1 MQRRSFFKAAMGT
14 GLLAAVPRRGRSD
27 EAGIL
32 AHRLA
37 AAESGPVLK
46 KDIFKEPVLIKSAQ
60 LLRNGDHFIVR
71 VESDRGVVGMA
82 VSNDMHMKYLYPVL
96 TGKVLPF
103 FINRDARELETLLS
117 GVYRANSNYKW
128 QGLAFWVCVASLEFA
143 ILDLLGQIAGKPVG
157 ELLGAI
163 VRRDV
168 AVYQANGVRDKSAE
182 ETVEQLLRSVEETGA
197 RAVKYKVGGRMDNNR
212 DSLPGRTEKL
222 IPLARKSL
230 PATIT
235 IYADANGSYDAAK
248 AIAIGRLLEEN
259 GVAFFE
265 EPCPFDHYDE
275 TRNVADVLTIP
286 VAGGEQESSLRQFRW
301 MIEHNVLQVVQPD
314 LFYFGGMVR
323 SMRVAR
329 MAQEAGIPCTPH
341 ISGSGLGY
349 LYMLHFASCVD
360 NIGPYQEYKGENPEV
375 PIVCTTSSLRSERGI
390 VQVPTGPG
398 WGIHIEKGFLD
409 RCRVV
414 E

>member
-1 MQRRSFFKAAMGT
+1 MQRRNFLKTAMAT
-14 GLLAAVPRRGRSD
+14 GMLAAAVKSGHGD
-27 EAGIL
+27 EAGML

-37 AAESGPVLK
+37 AAESAAVLK
-46 KDIFKEPVLIKSAQ
+46 KELFKEPVLITSAQ

-71 VESDRGVVGMA
+71 VESDRGAVGMA
-82 VSNDMHMKYLYPVL
+82 VSNDMHMIYLYPVL

-103 FINRDARELETLLS
+103 FVNKDARELEKLLS
-117 GVYRANSNYKW
+117 GLYRANSNYKW

-182 ETVEQLLRSVEETGA
+182 ETVEQLLRSVEKTGA

-222 IPLARKSL
+222 IQLARKAL

-235 IYADANGSYDAAK
+235 IYADANGSYDASK
-248 AIAIGRLLEEN
+248 AIEIGRLLEEN

-265 EPCPFDHYDE
+265 EPCPFDHYGE
-275 TRNVADVLTIP
+275 TRSVADVLTIP
-286 VAGGEQESSLRQFRW
+286 IAGGEQEPSLRQFRW
-301 MIEHNVLQVVQPD
+301 MIENNVLQVVQPD

-323 SMRVAR
+323 SVRVAR
-329 MAQEAGIPCTPH
+329 MALEAGIPCTPH

-375 PIVCTTSSLRSERGI
+375 PIVCATSSLRSEKGI
-390 VQVPTGPG
+390 VKVPTGPG
-398 WGIHIEKGFLD
+398 WGVQIEKGFLD
-409 RCRVV
+409 QCRLV